1 MNDAATALTAQLDK
15 PPVESKKYGMTRI
28 GVVTIFVV
36 FLISAGVFLANP
48 SAAAQI
54 VLLAQ
59 MTVVSIAGLVGAF
72 CGAQAAVDA
81 RNSSS
86 LAAVVESNR
95 KEKAE

>member
-1 MNDAATALTAQLDK
+1 MTTAATTLAAQLDK

-36 FLISAGVFLANP
+36 FLISAAAFLANP

-59 MTVVSIAGLVGAF
+59 MTVMSIAGLVAAF
-72 CGAQAAVDA
+72 CGFQAGVDA

-86 LAAVVESNR
+86 LAAVVES
-95 KEKAE
+95 EKK